1 MSMNKKKKFQT
12 AALIAVGCL
21 GLCLCAGGLWL
32 NLRGDNRNQAPEESK
47 TDTKEKE
54 EEELSADELLHKRIE
69 EVIAGMSLE
78 EKTAHLFMVTPEAL
92 TGVGEVVAAGD
103 GTQKAIEE
111 YPVGGLIYFSQNI
124 QDPDQVRK
132 MTENTQKYSMERIG
146 LPMLLSVDEEGG
158 TVTRF
163 GNSGAFDYDPASVD
177 MKEIGMSGDSQQAY
191 DLGKQLGTF
200 LADLGIN
207 MDNAP
212 VADVLTNPQ
221 NTVVS
226 ERSFGTDSK
235 TVSEMAL
242 AELQGLEDQGV
253 IGVLKHFPG
262 HGATAADTHEG
273 YAYTDATLEEMKE
286 NELVPFIDG
295 IEAGAEVIM
304 VGHISCP
311 EVTGDN
317 EPASLSGKM
326 VTDVLREDL
335 GFDGVVITDALNMG
349 AVAEKYSSAEVAV
362 RALKAGV
369 DILLMPADFKEA
381 YQGVLDAVS
390 EGELTEDRIEESL
403 YRILSLKLRMSGE
416 FEDQEA
422 PKDEASDEEDQAAAS
437 AVEEKPQ
444 SQYTVVIDAGHQQ
457 QGNSEQEPVG
467 PGASETKA
475 KVASGTS
482 GVSTGTPEYELTLE
496 VSMKLR
502 DELESRGY
510 NVVMVRETND
520 VDISNAERAEV
531 ANDLGADA
539 FIRVHANGSGD
550 SSVNGMM
557 TICQTPSNPYN
568 GELYEESKS
577 LAQNV
582 LDCTVAATGAR
593 KERVWETDTMS
604 GINWAQVPITIIEM
618 GYMTNPEE
626 DQRMA
631 DGEYQQKIVTGIAD
645 GIDAYLGL

>member
-1 MSMNKKKKFQT
+1 MNKKKKIQT

-21 GLCLCAGGLWL
+21 GLGLCAGGLWL
-32 NLRGDNRNQAPEESK
+32 NPREDNTSQAPEESK

-54 EEELSADELLHKRIE
+54 ELSADELLHKRIE
-69 EVIAGMSLE
+69 EIIAGMSLE
-78 EKTAHLFMVTPEAL
+78 EKTAQLFMITPEAL
-92 TGVGEVVAAGD
+92 TEVGEVVAAGER
-103 GTQKAIEE
+103 TQKAIEE
-111 YPVGGLIYFSQNI
+111 YPVGGLIYFSQNL

-146 LPMLLSVDEEGG
+146 LPMLFSVDEEGG

-163 GNSGAFDYDPASVD
+163 GNSGAFDYDPSSVD
-177 MKEIGMSGDSQQAY
+177 MKGIGMSGDTQQAY
-191 DLGKQLGTF
+191 DLGKRLGIF
-200 LADLGIN
+200 LTDLGIN

-242 AELQGLEDQGV
+242 AELQGLKEQGV
-253 IGVLKHFPG
+253 TGVLKHFPG

-273 YAYTDATLEEMKE
+273 YACTDATLEEMKE

-317 EPASLSGKM
+317 EPASLSEKM
-326 VTDVLREDL
+326 VTDVLRKEL

-349 AVAEKYSSAEVAV
+349 AVAEKYLSAEVAV

-369 DILLMPADFKEA
+369 DILLMPTDFKKA
-381 YQGVLDAVS
+381 YQGVLDAVN
-390 EGELTEDRIEESL
+390 EGELTEERIDESL
-403 YRILSLKLRMSGE
+403 YRILSLKLRMCGE
-416 FEDQEA
+416 CKEQETSH
-422 PKDEASDEEDQAAAS
+422 DETSVKENQAAA
-437 AVEEKPQ
+437 EEKPQ

-457 QGNSEQEPVG
+457 QGNSDQEPVG
-467 PGASETKA
+467 PGASEMKA

-496 VSMKLR
+496 VSLKLR

-531 ANDLGADA
+531 ANDLDADA

-550 SSVNGMM
+550 SSVIGMM
-557 TICQTPSNPYN
+557 TICQTQSNPYN

-604 GINWAQVPITIIEM
+604 GINWAQVPTTIIEM

-631 DGEYQQKIVTGIAD
+631 DGEYQQKVVIGIAD
-645 GIDAYLGL
+645 GIDVYLTGKFDKNK

>member
-1 MSMNKKKKFQT
+1 MNKKKKIQT
-12 AALIAVGCL
+12 AALIAAGCL

-32 NLRGDNRNQAPEESK
+32 NLRRDNTSRAPEERK
-47 TDTKEKE
+47 TDTKEK
-54 EEELSADELLHKRIE
+54 EELSADELLHKRIE
-69 EVIAGMSLE
+69 EIIAGMSLE
-78 EKTAHLFMVTPEAL
+78 EKTAQLFMVTPEAL
-92 TGVGEVVAAGD
+92 TGVGEVVTAGE

-111 YPVGGLIYFSQNI
+111 YPVGGLIYFSQNL

-163 GNSGAFDYDPASVD
+163 GKSGAFDYDPSSVD
-177 MKEIGMSGDSQQAY
+177 MKEIGMSGDTQQAY
-191 DLGKQLGTF
+191 DLGKRLGIF
-200 LADLGIN
+200 LTDLGIN

-212 VADVLTNPQ
+212 VADVLTNPE

-235 TVSEMAL
+235 TVSEMVL

-253 IGVLKHFPG
+253 TGVLKHFPG

-317 EPASLSGKM
+317 EPASLSEKM

-349 AVAEKYSSAEVAV
+349 AVAEKYPSAEVAV

-390 EGELTEDRIEESL
+390 EGELTEERIDESL

-416 FEDQEA
+416 YQEQETSD
-422 PKDEASDEEDQAAAS
+422 DEISAEEKQAAAG
-437 AVEEKPQ
+437 EKLQ
-444 SQYTVVIDAGHQQ
+444 SRYTVVIDAGHQQ
-457 QGNSEQEPVG
+457 QGNSDQEPVG
-467 PGASETKA
+467 PGASEMKA

-496 VSMKLR
+496 VSLKLR

-531 ANDLGADA
+531 ANDLDADA

-550 SSVNGMM
+550 SSVTGMM

-577 LAQNV
+577 LAQSV

-604 GINWAQVPITIIEM
+604 GINWARVPTTIIEM

-631 DGEYQQKIVTGIAD
+631 DGKYQQKIVTGIAD
-645 GIDAYLGL
+645 GIDAYLGVQMTEEKE